1 MRSRGNSCIEKR
13 KTDCTERVGRKRDH
27 SDCKNTLY
35 IIGIGP
41 GSPDHL
47 SQRAYHL
54 LKSADTIVGYKTYI
68 DLIRPVIKDKNII
81 STAMTK
87 EIERVSAAIDAALTG
102 KKCAIVSS
110 GDPGVY
116 AMAGLLFEMCR
127 EKEIPIASLVSNQKT
142 AEVKPALYVEVV
154 PGIPALC
161 SGAALLGSPVAH
173 DFAAISLSNLLTP
186 WELIEKRLEAAAA
199 ADFVIVLY
207 NPKSRKRDLLLEKAQ
222 KIILNYRSGKT
233 PVGIVTSAMRDE
245 QGVKI
250 SSLENLHTED
260 VNMQTTIFV
269 GSSASSVYLGFMVTP
284 RGYSKKYAIG
294 R

>member
-1 MRSRGNSCIEKR
+1 M
-13 KTDCTERVGRKRDH
+13 
-27 SDCKNTLY
+27 
-35 IIGIGP
+35 
-41 GSPDHL
+41 
-47 SQRAYHL
+47 
-54 LKSADTIVGYKTYI
+54 KSADTIVGYKTYI

-269 GSSASSVYLGFMVTP
+269 GSSASSVYLDFMVTP